1 METSKTSSNRLSTK
15 DLVQTALLV
24 ALVFIATKFINI
36 TLPVGASGGLVHLGN
51 TMLFTIAIIF
61 GKKKGAIAGAIGMGL
76 FDLLSAWAIW
86 APFTFVIRGV
96 MGYIIGVISWG
107 DNKKGNSIIRNIV
120 AIVISGI
127 WMLVGY
133 YIAEVILYGNWA
145 SPVASIPGN
154 ITQLVVGLII
164 SVPLTKALKAA
175 NIDRII

>member
-1 METSKTSSNRLSTK
+1 
-15 DLVQTALLV
+15 
-24 ALVFIATKFINI
+24 
-36 TLPVGASGGLVHLGN
+36 
-51 TMLFTIAIIF
+51 
-61 GKKKGAIAGAIGMGL
+61 MGL

-127 WMLVGY
+127 WMLAGY

>member
-24 ALVFIATKFINI
+24 AIVFIATKFINI
-36 TLPVGASGGLVHLGN
+36 TFPVGASGGLVHLGN
-51 TMLFTIAIIF
+51 TMLFTIAIIL

-127 WMLVGY
+127 WMLAGY

>member
-1 METSKTSSNRLSTK
+1 MNNEVVSIREYMN
-15 DLVQTALLV
+15 
-24 ALVFIATKFINI
+24 
-36 TLPVGASGGLVHLGN
+36 GLVTDYFPNLIHLGN

-127 WMLVGY
+127 WMLAGY